1 MDLTGLRIWN
11 FSIDLWSSRQD
22 LHKQA
27 LFSLSYNIT
36 VHHLLSED
44 GVQQMLPWV
53 EQKQG
58 RLFMYLVALLVCL
71 FFLYGQT
78 GTERSRPLTAHW
90 RPSFFLRCVRPEWL
104 SLLCMCVCLR
114 QTAASQCDVRRKVF
128 GKGRGKANKKSKP
141 YKQFFLKGIHPGTVY
156 FCDLPGIWGQCARI
170 LFLPSAGKLPKTRW
184 RTWKTDTMFL
194 LK

>member
-1 MDLTGLRIWN
+1 MEFFNWPVVFKARFAQAGFIFLTIQYNCAPSFIRGWCPTNASLGRTKTGAFIYV
-11 FSIDLWSSRQD
+11 FSC
-22 LHKQA
+22 
-27 LFSLSYNIT
+27 
-36 VHHLLSED
+36 
-44 GVQQMLPWV
+44 
-53 EQKQG
+53 
-58 RLFMYLVALLVCL
+58 LLVCL

-104 SLLCMCVCLR
+104 SLWCMCVCLR

-170 LFLPSAGKLPKTRW
+170 LFLPSPGKLPKTRW